1 MNKGTFFGLVVSAA
15 VILPLSANASED
27 HGMMELCK
35 TECPSAKTEHETH
48 KCMDE
53 LAKKKKKNDKKFRKT
68 DCYSAYREH
77 EKHEKEEGHSH

>member
-1 MNKGTFFGLVVSAA
+1 MNKG
-15 VILPLSANASED
+15 ILLSFALLTAMLFPPSLNASED

-53 LAKKKKKNDKKFRKT
+53 LAKKRKNDKKFRKT

-77 EKHEKEEGHSH
+77 EKHENESGHNH